1 MKLQIAQYLGENSKD
16 SKIKHD
22 QLKNQ
27 INFHKIIQLLF
38 KKYGK
43 KKREVKKNLD

>member
-1 MKLQIAQYLGENSKD
+1 MVNS
-16 SKIKHD
+16 
-22 QLKNQ
+22 KNQ

-43 KKREVKKNLD
+43 KKNVKKIKIDFHKIILLLFKQYGKS

>member
-1 MKLQIAQYLGENSKD
+1 MVNS
-16 SKIKHD
+16 
-22 QLKNQ
+22 KNQ

-43 KKREVKKNLD
+43 KKTRLKKIKIDFHKIILLLFKQYDKS